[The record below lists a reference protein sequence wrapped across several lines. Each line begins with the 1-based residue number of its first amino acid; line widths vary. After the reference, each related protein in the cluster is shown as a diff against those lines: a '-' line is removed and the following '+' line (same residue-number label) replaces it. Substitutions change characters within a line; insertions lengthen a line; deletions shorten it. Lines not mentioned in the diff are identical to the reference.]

1 LSFSIG
7 GSLFPIDG
15 VNAEVIVRSADR
27 AMQSIRKQGGNGYCH
42 YSPQL
47 DAQYLELLELETALR
62 LAQERGEMA
71 LHFQPQVNIRTGALI
86 GFEALLRWRHP
97 EHGMIPTQ
105 RFIAVAE
112 DTGLIV
118 PIGEWVLRSACL
130 QAREWLGAGLRDFTM
145 GVNVS
150 ARQFAG
156 GELPVTVSRIIRETR
171 LDPSYLEL
179 EITESVAM
187 HDVERTIAT
196 LSALR
201 EIGVKL
207 SIDDF
212 GTGYSSLSYLKRFPI
227 HRLKIDQSFVRNVA
241 SDPNDAAITRAI
253 IALARSLKLGLIAEG
268 VETEAQR
275 ALLAR
280 CGCKE
285 IQGYLIARPAPA
297 SELQNFLLAN
307 VQRQRPRAK
316 CAAAEGELQ

>member
-1 LSFSIG
+1 V
-7 GSLFPIDG
+7 DR
-15 VNAEVIVRSADR
+15 IV
-27 AMQSIRKQGGNGYCH
+27 K
-42 YSPQL
+42 
-47 DAQYLELLELETALR
+47 
-62 LAQERGEMA
+62 
-71 LHFQPQVNIRTGALI
+71 
-86 GFEALLRWRHP
+86 EA
-97 EHGMIPTQ
+97 G
-105 RFIAVAE
+105 
-112 DTGLIV
+112 
-118 PIGEWVLRSACL
+118 
-130 QAREWLGAGLRDFTM
+130 
-145 GVNVS
+145 
-150 ARQFAG
+150 
-156 GELPVTVSRIIRETR
+156 
-171 LDPSYLEL
+171 LDPSYLDL

-285 IQGYLIARPAPA
+285 IQGYLVARPAPA
-297 SELQNFLLAN
+297 SELQAFLSPH
-307 VQRQRPRAK
+307 VQRQRSRVRAM
-316 CAAAEGELQ
+316 AAAGQFH